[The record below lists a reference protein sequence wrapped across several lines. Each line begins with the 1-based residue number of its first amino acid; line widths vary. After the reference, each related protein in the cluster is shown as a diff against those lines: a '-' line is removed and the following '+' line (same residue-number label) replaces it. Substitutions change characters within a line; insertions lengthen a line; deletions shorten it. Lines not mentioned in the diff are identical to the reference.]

1 MSKAT
6 GKYVKELRSM
16 TGLTQATFADKY
28 GISKRT
34 IEEWESGH
42 RIAPE
47 YVWGLLERA
56 VRQDCEAPW
65 EFSVERISGES
76 IETLLKTWNRFM
88 ALRLARNAQDQIDRK
103 SLDMEVEVRLYHED
117 GSFEQI
123 PFSAKETCKYL
134 VNGIEE
140 TEELFMSMLHPTEK
154 EMERLMNGGLLHR
167 KGNIFR
173 IEVEE
178 D

>member
-6 GKYVKELRSM
+6 GKYVKELRAI
-16 TGLTQATFADKY
+16 TGLTQAGFADAY

-56 VRQDCEAPW
+56 IRQDHGLPW
-65 EFSVERISGES
+65 EFSVERIQGDE
-76 IETLLKTWNRFM
+76 IETLLKTWNRFL
-88 ALRLARNAQDQIDRK
+88 AIRLARNAKDQIDRK
-103 SLDMEVEVRLYHED
+103 GLDMEVDVRLYHED
-117 GSFEQI
+117 GTSELI
-123 PFSAKETCKYL
+123 PYAASETCKYFI
-134 VNGIEE
+134 NGIEE

-154 EMERLMNGGLLHR
+154 EMERLMNGGLQHR

-173 IEVEE
+173 IEVDEN
-178 D
+178 